1 MELKD
6 LFKAMA
12 NFQYEVPIIHKA
24 TAGYGYSY
32 TDLPEIIRTIT
43 PILKKHELGY
53 TQLLEGTT
61 LKTIIYHT
69 KTGQSLESSVEIP
82 QNETLKG
89 MNKFQ
94 ILGSAITYFRRY
106 ALSSAL
112 GLVTDKDLD
121 GCGVPESQE
130 DKEIR
135 ERELQERET
144 ERYKAGVIAKLE
156 SCETLEE
163 LKTEWSNIPKDWQPL
178 FNEVKENQKNKLTN
192 K

>member
-1 MELKD
+1 MKD
-6 LFKAMA
+6 LLKAMA

-24 TAGYGYSY
+24 TAGYSYTY

-43 PILKKHELGY
+43 PLLKKHNLGY
-53 TQLLEGTT
+53 TQLLDGIN

-69 KTGQSLESSVEIP
+69 ETGQMLESSVEIP

-112 GLVTDKDLD
+112 GLVTDKDID

-130 DKEIR
+130 EKLLKINKELKEVEEKINTFTDLNLFQAYCKSLR
-135 ERELQERET
+135 KELQT
-144 ERYKAGVIAKLE
+144 NFK
-156 SCETLEE
+156 E
-163 LKTEWSNIPKDWQPL
+163 LI
-178 FNEVKENQKNKLTN
+178 KEKYNSLNK
-192 K
+192 